1 MMKNATGMFL
11 IVFLAFQ
18 GVYGSPK
25 GRQSNIPFS
34 RSLPEDISNE
44 NFPDTI
50 ENFDYPNA
58 TLLELAE
65 AIGKLTGLNFI
76 IDPGLAGKKI
86 KIIAPSKITVAE
98 AYKAF
103 LSALAANGYTL
114 VKKDAFWKITSTKSA
129 LKDNIEIY
137 SGDYFPNTD
146 QLITRIIK
154 LKNINAKKFSDST
167 KYLLSQENAISHHE
181 ETNSIIISD
190 YGSVIEKI
198 MKLVEKMDLPG
209 SKEQV
214 KVIPIQHADAGDLSS
229 ILNQLIFKSRKS
241 RTSFSRGVR
250 GKRGST
256 LPPPLSSQGK
266 SLEGNLKIS
275 IIIPDERTNSLIVS
289 ANERGFAKVKE
300 LVKKLDTYVDPAR
313 NGGIYVY
320 NVLYGTAGQIYETLT
335 GLGSKSGAAKPA
347 KTGGSKG
354 RSFRQPYGSF
364 SSGKSSQSPLFD
376 NVTIMADSHTNSLI
390 ISARNRYDFER
401 VKSVLKRIDVPKD
414 QVFVQAVIVEM
425 AVDKGDHWEV
435 NFATALTSWLTNHS
449 WFKAIFPPTTDGKAS
464 LVPIA
469 GFLNQS
475 FDIQSLTKGIKFGPG
490 LILGAPLNSLMNQFN
505 LDPDKA
511 NASSIT
517 REQLNTIADDKLRA
531 DVLKSTGRSSNR
543 LTNLT
548 HLSMFP
554 LLQILKKAGNFN
566 ILSTPQITA
575 LDNIKAF
582 IEVGE
587 NAPVGLTSTTN
598 TGSVAVQNSLERKDV
613 TIRLEITPSINSDSG
628 TVQMEITQKFN
639 DFSARQSTASELK
652 DRGVHILKREIETT
666 LVLNDGEIAVLGGL
680 MVEKETKNENKIPI
694 LGDIPILGWL
704 FKGSILEKQKNNL
717 LVFIKPTIIEGK
729 NQKADTQKLLGK
741 KLEERIH
748 FVKKYMKG
756 RDPHG
761 HFLKSLRESTP
772 TESPSPSSLPG
783 ESPADDVLIP
793 PYPQETLEGEG
804 KILKF
809 NEENLPDNNPEEKK
823 ELNEED
829 TEVEIYKEDQ
839 TKEEDYEEEEDYG
852 EEDEWEEEEDDEEE
866 LEEEDYEEEE
876 EEELIL
882 KKPPLKENNSSAI
895 EETTPLKTQPS
906 VVSEENK
913 KEAARVLK
921 DTLSEESPD
930 NSSSFKESF
939 PSAEKGPLEEEPSDE
954 ETSFEILPFPKDNS
968 KNKALKKKGKP
979 ASTDKNI
986 KRKTEGGP

>member
-18 GVYGSPK
+18 GAYSSPK
-25 GRQSNIPFS
+25 GKQSNIPFS

-214 KVIPIQHADAGDLSS
+214 KVIPIQHADAGDLSG
-229 ILNQLIFKSRKS
+229 ILNQLIFKSKKS

-256 LPPPLSSQGK
+256 LPPPLSNQGK
-266 SLEGNLKIS
+266 NLEGNLKIS

-289 ANERGFAKVKE
+289 ANERGFKKVKE

-347 KTGGSKG
+347 KTGSSKG
-354 RSFRQPYGSF
+354 RSFRQPYGSSF
-364 SSGKSSQSPLFD
+364 SGGKSSQSPLFD
-376 NVTIMADSHTNSLI
+376 NVTIMADNHTNSLI

-449 WFKAIFPPTTDGKAS
+449 WFKAIFPPTKDGKAS

-475 FDIQSLTKGIKFGPG
+475 FDIRSLAKGIKFGPG

-531 DVLKSTGRSSNR
+531 DVLKSTGRSNNQISS
-543 LTNLT
+543 LT

-628 TVQMEITQKFN
+628 TVQMEIIQKFN

-729 NQKADTQKLLGK
+729 NQKADTRKLLGK

-748 FVKKYMKG
+748 FVKKYMRGK
-756 RDPHG
+756 DPHG
-761 HFLKSLRESTP
+761 HFLKSLREKDP
-772 TESPSPSSLPG
+772 TENLSSASPPPE
-783 ESPADDVLIP
+783 ESKVDDVLIP
-793 PYPQETLEGEG
+793 PYPQETLERKEE
-804 KILKF
+804 ILKF
-809 NEENLPDNNPEEKK
+809 EEENSPEDNPEEKK
-823 ELNEED
+823 ETD
-829 TEVEIYKEDQ
+829 REIEIFKEDE
-839 TKEEDYEEEEDYG
+839 TKEEDYEEE
-852 EEDEWEEEEDDEEE
+852 DEW
-866 LEEEDYEEEE
+866 EEEDYEEEE
-876 EEELIL
+876 EELLL
-882 KKPPLKENNSSAI
+882 KKTPLKENTSSTI
-895 EETTPLKTQPS
+895 EEITPLKTQPS
-906 VVSEENK
+906 IVSEENK
-913 KEAARVLK
+913 EEAARVLK
-921 DTLSEESPD
+921 ETLSEESPNN
-930 NSSSFKESF
+930 NSPAFKESF
-939 PSAEKGPLEEEPSDE
+939 PSAEKSPLEEEPSDE
-954 ETSFEILPFPKDNS
+954 DISLEILHFPKDNS

-979 ASTDKNI
+979 VSTDKSMKK
-986 KRKTEGGP
+986 KREHGI